1 MKTNKINAY
10 AVEMDKLE
18 AVVMTEALW
27 LDNLNDQ
34 CLVKEELQKSI
45 AVLIGD
51 EEREENINIY
61 IDDGII
67 DVDKETVDTIIT
79 ELNNVI
85 DPLEERSM
93 ILLPILK

>member
-51 EEREENINIY
+51 EEREGNINIY